1 VNIFTSIILGVV
13 QGLTE
18 FLPVSS
24 SGHLVVAQALIPG
37 FSQPGVLFDVVLHLG
52 TTLAVV
58 IFYYKKIVKIL
69 SKNWKYIWLLIIG
82 TIPAGLFG
90 ILLGDALEKSFS
102 DLKAIGVQFLI
113 TGVICILIDKFSGQK
128 ETISTKSSLLI
139 GVAQAVAIIPAIS
152 RSGSTILVGS
162 ILGIDK
168 KKLAEFSFLLAIPAI
183 LGANVLEFVKHGV
196 NIENSILNYL
206 AGFVAAFIFGF
217 LSIKIVLATLHERQ
231 FKYFGMYC
239 FAIGILTLFLF

>member
-1 VNIFTSIILGVV
+1 MNIFTSIILGVV

-128 ETISTKSSLLI
+128 ETISVKNSLLI
-139 GVAQAVAIIPAIS
+139 GVAQAIAKTVPTRQLSQKFIIPDIFNPAVAKNVTKAVV
-152 RSGSTILVGS
+152 GLVRE
-162 ILGIDK
+162 K
-168 KKLAEFSFLLAIPAI
+168 KTK
-183 LGANVLEFVKHGV
+183 N
-196 NIENSILNYL
+196 
-206 AGFVAAFIFGF
+206 
-217 LSIKIVLATLHERQ
+217 
-231 FKYFGMYC
+231 
-239 FAIGILTLFLF
+239 